1 MNGNR
6 SESRSGFGGTE
17 RNHAANDRVEIGG
30 GRPSLEPAIL
40 AINAVEKMV
49 PLFNRLVK
57 LSYLT
62 DAEHAEFIQLYKLL
76 AARLDAV
83 RVTRPRTSRLRIVDR
98 QREQR
103 IEDRRIEE
111 RRIEN

>member
-1 MNGNR
+1 MITVKR
-6 SESRSGFGGTE
+6 FTPSVVV
-17 RNHAANDRVEIGG
+17 A

-49 PLFNRLVK
+49 PLFNRLVR

-62 DAEHAEFIQLYKLL
+62 NAEHAEFIQLYKML

-83 RVTRPRTSRLRIVDR
+83 PVTRPRTPMLRIVTPKNVP
-98 QREQR
+98 
-103 IEDRRIEE
+103 RR
-111 RRIEN
+111 

>member
-1 MNGNR
+1 MDGNW
-6 SESRSGFGGTE
+6 SGSRSGFGGTE
-17 RNHAANDRVEIGG
+17 RNHAATDRVEIAA

-49 PLFNRLVK
+49 PLFNRLVR

-62 DAEHAEFIQLYKLL
+62 NAEHAEFIQLYKIL

-83 RVTRPRTSRLRIVDR
+83 PVTRPRTSRLRIVPPIR
-98 QREQR
+98 T
-103 IEDRRIEE
+103 
-111 RRIEN
+111 

>member
-1 MNGNR
+1 MDGNR
-6 SESRSGFGGTE
+6 SGSSSGFGGTE
-17 RNHAANDRVEIGG
+17 RNYAATDRVEIAG

-49 PLFNRLVK
+49 PLFNRLVR

-62 DAEHAEFIQLYKLL
+62 NAEHAEFIQLYKML

-83 RVTRPRTSRLRIVDR
+83 PVTRPPDV
-98 QREQR
+98 
-103 IEDRRIEE
+103 
-111 RRIEN
+111 